1 MRFANVSGRACLVLD
16 GRAVDIAEAS
26 GGALSSD
33 PMMTADLA
41 NHAAL
46 QVLAAETDPAGWPEL
61 RQADLGPPV
70 PRPGKIIAMALNYR
84 GHAEEA
90 GLAIP
95 SEPHVM
101 AKFPTCI
108 CGPYDDVPIGA
119 LDMVDYEVESVVAI
133 GRRCKG
139 VADEE
144 AWQYISGLTCG
155 NDVSDRDEQFRP
167 PVRQFSLAKS
177 YDAFGPIGPT
187 MITPDEVA
195 DPNDLALSCRV
206 DGELRQQARTS
217 DFIFDVHYLMAWLSR
232 YVTLEVGDLIF
243 TGTPG
248 GVGDSMDPPTYL
260 RDGQVMEVQV
270 EGIGTMRNRIV
281 AGSGAGTGAG
291 EG

>member
-16 GRAVDIAEAS
+16 GRAVDIERAS

-33 PMMTADLA
+33 PMATADLA
-41 NHAAL
+41 NHASL
-46 QVLAAETDPAGWPEL
+46 RELAAGADPSAWPEL
-61 RQADLGPPV
+61 DETTLGPPI

-84 GHAEEA
+84 SHAEEA
-90 GLAIP
+90 GKAIP
-95 SEPHVM
+95 TEPHVM

-108 CGPYDDVPIGA
+108 CGPYDDVPIGD
-119 LDMVDYEVESVVAI
+119 LQMVDYEVELVVAV
-133 GRRCKG
+133 GRRGKG
-139 VADEE
+139 VAGAD
-144 AWQYISGLTCG
+144 AWDYISGLTCG
-155 NDVSDRDEQFRP
+155 NDVSDRNEQFRP
-167 PVRQFSLAKS
+167 PVKQFSLAKS

-195 DPNDLALSCRV
+195 DPDDLALSCRV

-217 DFIFDVHYLMAWLSR
+217 DFIFDVGYLMAWLSR
-232 YVTLEVGDLIF
+232 YVTLEVGDLVF

-260 RDGQVMEVQV
+260 RDGQVVEIAV
-270 EGIGTMRNRIV
+270 EGIGAIRNRIV
-281 AGSGAGTGAG
+281 AG

>member
-46 QVLAAETDPAGWPEL
+46 RALAADVDPASWPAL
-61 RQADLGPPV
+61 READLGPPV
-70 PRPGKIIAMALNYR
+70 PHPGKIIALALNYR
-84 GHAEEA
+84 THAEEA

-95 SEPHVM
+95 TEPHVM

-108 CGPYDDVPIGA
+108 CGPGADVPIGD
-119 LDMVDYEVESVVAI
+119 LEMVDYEVELVLAV

-139 VADEE
+139 VAAPD
-144 AWQYISGLTCG
+144 AWSHISGLTCG
-155 NDVSDRDEQFRP
+155 NDVSDRNEQFRP

-187 MITPDEVA
+187 MITPDEV
-195 DPNDLALSCRV
+195 PNRDDLALGCRV
-206 DGELRQQARTS
+206 DGEVRQQARTS
-217 DFIFDVHYLMAWLSR
+217 DFIFDVSYLMAWLSR

-260 RDGQVMEVQV
+260 RHGQVVELEI
-270 EGIGTMRNRIV
+270 EGIGTLRNRIV
-281 AGSGAGTGAG
+281 AG

>member
-1 MRFANVSGRACLVLD
+1 MRFANDSGRACLVLA
-16 GRAVDIAEAS
+16 GRVVDIAEAS
-26 GGALSSD
+26 GGALNSD

-41 NHAAL
+41 NHARLKA
-46 QVLAAETDPAGWPEL
+46 LAAAVDPADWPEL
-61 RQADLGPPV
+61 HQADLGPPV

-84 GHAEEA
+84 SHAEEA
-90 GLAIP
+90 GKAIP
-95 SEPHVM
+95 TEPHVM

-108 CGPYDDVPIGA
+108 CGPYDDVPIGDLA
-119 LDMVDYEVESVVAI
+119 MVDYEVELVVAV

-139 VADEE
+139 VA
-144 AWQYISGLTCG
+144 AANPWQHISGLTCG
-155 NDVSDRDEQFRP
+155 NDVSDRNEQFRP
-167 PVRQFSLAKS
+167 PVKQFSLAKS

-195 DPNDLALSCRV
+195 DPDDLALSCRV
-206 DGELRQQARTS
+206 DGELRQGARTS
-217 DFIFDVHYLMAWLSR
+217 DFIFDVGYLVAWLSR

-260 RDGQVMEVQV
+260 RDGQVVELEI

-281 AGSGAGTGAG
+281 SG